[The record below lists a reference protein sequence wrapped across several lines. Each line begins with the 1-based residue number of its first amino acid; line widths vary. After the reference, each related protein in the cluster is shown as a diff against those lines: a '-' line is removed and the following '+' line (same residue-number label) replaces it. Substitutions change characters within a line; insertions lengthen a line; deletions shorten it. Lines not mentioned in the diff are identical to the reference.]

1 MSLIH
6 EIQESPRSGD
16 QYIDSLAKTLDLL
29 ALTHSTEHDRLV
41 ESRISSIRLEALLD
55 LDSEFTSGSDDESL
69 DLAFSL
75 VGIFFRNKELDDRN
89 RECSSLARTGLS
101 KSLEISTPKDRWDRL
116 FLDRSR
122 RGISLI
128 GNSSENRLYDREF
141 GE

>member
-16 QYIDSLAKTLDLL
+16 QYVDSLTKTLHLL
-29 ALTHSTEHDRLV
+29 ALTHTTEYHGLV
-41 ESRISSIRLEALLD
+41 ESCVSSIRLEALLD
-55 LDSEFTSGSDDESL
+55 LDSELSSGSDDESL

-75 VGIFFRNKELDDRN
+75 VGIFFRNKDLDNRN
-89 RECSSLARTGLS
+89 RECSRLARTGLS

-128 GNSSENRLYDREF
+128 GNSSENRFYDREF